1 VAKYVGEGWAVESSA
16 GGCCCGENGFVV
28 EGCASEGG
36 AGECCRSGKD
46 PVVEGVGRGDADTA
60 VDVFETTD
68 AGVAGTLDP
77 SAASGERFDT
87 GGAMKQNPGP

>member
-1 VAKYVGEGWAVESSA
+1 
-16 GGCCCGENGFVV
+16 
-28 EGCASEGG
+28 
-36 AGECCRSGKD
+36 
-46 PVVEGVGRGDADTA
+46 
-60 VDVFETTD
+60 VFETTD